1 MKCRMFIQCNLIN
14 QCPLMIS
21 VANHKSFTKVYAC
34 MCQAVAD
41 WQQPLL
47 HEQWMFLTVHAGC
60 VLVIFSSYE
69 KCCEFFYLEN
79 PVGFLVVLLLLCL
92 GFLGR
97 KGCGKQ
103 RKGVEIILSRK
114 TCFRIGL
121 AVSSSVSV
129 LQCRQAPSLFRSVSN
144 LD

>member
-1 MKCRMFIQCNLIN
+1 
-14 QCPLMIS
+14 MIS

-79 PVGFLVVLLLLCL
+79 PVGFLVVLFWWGLFLLDFVVVVFWFGL
-92 GFLGR
+92 FF
-97 KGCGKQ
+97 
-103 RKGVEIILSRK
+103 VYYYFSRK
-114 TCFRIGL
+114 KI
-121 AVSSSVSV
+121 
-129 LQCRQAPSLFRSVSN
+129 
-144 LD
+144 